1 MAIGEGQRHRLHQ
14 ALQGALGAENA
25 ETLMTLMTTVPWTE
39 VATKKD
45 LADLRAEM
53 SELRGEL
60 RGEMAELRGE
70 LRGEMGNLRGE
81 VSKAMRGQL
90 IAFITVVGIFN
101 AMTVGVLSLT

>member
-1 MAIGEGQRHRLHQ
+1 MAIGEGRRHRLHQ
-14 ALQGALGAENA
+14 ALQDALGAENA

-53 SELRGEL
+53 RAEIGDLRGEIF
-60 RGEMAELRGE
+60 
-70 LRGEMGNLRGE
+70 
-81 VSKAMRGQL
+81 KAMRGQL

-101 AMTVGVLSLT
+101 AMTAGVLSLT